1 MSQFPF
7 NHAFLNCLFSEG
19 CGLWDLVINT
29 LSESGDHLSLKVASG
44 DETICHTKD
53 LSDDFTR
60 QEVYFAGMQH

>member
-29 LSESGDHLSLKVASG
+29 LSESGDHLSLEVASG

-53 LSDDFTR
+53 SDYFT
-60 QEVYFAGMQH
+60 QEVSFTGMQH